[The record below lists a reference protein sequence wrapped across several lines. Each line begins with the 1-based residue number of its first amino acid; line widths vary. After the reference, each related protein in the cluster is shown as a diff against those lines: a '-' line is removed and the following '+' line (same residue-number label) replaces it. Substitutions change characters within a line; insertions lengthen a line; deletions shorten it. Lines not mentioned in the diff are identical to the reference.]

1 MSVTSDQDVNWK
13 ITQGESFDLQLQYV
27 DPDESPIDISGINVV
42 VEVKDRPGG
51 RLVSAKLIIGD
62 GREITDAVN
71 GIFDIRFSPRQT
83 RNFNYP
89 RAAYEILGSDQYGE
103 SILFLQGWF
112 EVNAGVI

>member
-13 ITQGESFDLQLQYV
+13 VTQGESFDLQLQYT
-27 DPDESPIDISGINVV
+27 DPDENPIDITGINIVI
-42 VEVKDRPGG
+42 EVKDRPGG
-51 RLVSAKLIIGD
+51 RIVSAKLIIGD
-62 GREITDAVN
+62 GITITDAVN
-71 GIFDIRFSPRQT
+71 GIFDIKFNPTRT

-89 RAAYEILGSDQYGE
+89 RAAYEILGTDQYGE